1 MDGKALAKKVKEEV
15 RAAAARMER
24 RPGLAVILVG
34 DDPASQVYADGK
46 KRDCAQC
53 GIYSEEYILPA
64 ETGQEELMLLI
75 ETLNGRSDID
85 GILIQLPLP
94 AHLNERAVLSVVRP
108 DKDVDCFHPFNVG
121 ELMIGEKG
129 FYPCTP
135 ASVMRLLAEYGVE
148 LSGKSCVIVGRSN
161 IVGKPLAMLM
171 LRENA
176 TVTIC
181 HTKTEYLK
189 KECSRADILISA
201 AGQAGLITGD
211 MVKEGAVVVD
221 VAVNRRADGTLCGDV
236 VFEEAAGRASYITPV
251 PGGVGPLTRAMLMK
265 NTLYAAVIH
274 GKEIRKRAERG
285 SHLPP
290 LRRCVPGQCGGGC
303 HRIHCHTDHRDGWAC
318 RGGTAGGYDGRRRTE
333 WRFGGGLK
341 QKFGAS
347 RLHFGQ
353 SSGDGGLGCGS
364 FCLGK
369 RPKTA

>member
-1 MDGKALAKKVKEEV
+1 MAATIMDGKALAAKVKEEV
-15 RAAAARMER
+15 RQQTAQMGRK
-24 RPGLAVILVG
+24 PGLAVVLVG
-34 DDPASQVYADGK
+34 DDPASRVYVNGK
-46 KRDCAQC
+46 KRDCGEC
-53 GIYSEEYILPA
+53 GIYSEEYALPA
-64 ETGQEELMLLI
+64 ETSQQELLELVAV
-75 ETLNGRSDID
+75 LNAREDID
-85 GILIQLPLP
+85 GILVQLPLP
-94 AHLNERAVLSVVRP
+94 RHLDEKTVLLAIRP

-161 IVGKPLAMLM
+161 IVGKPQAMLM

-274 GKEIRKRAERG
+274 GK
-285 SHLPP
+285 
-290 LRRCVPGQCGGGC
+290 
-303 HRIHCHTDHRDGWAC
+303 
-318 RGGTAGGYDGRRRTE
+318 
-333 WRFGGGLK
+333 
-341 QKFGAS
+341 
-347 RLHFGQ
+347 
-353 SSGDGGLGCGS
+353 
-364 FCLGK
+364 
-369 RPKTA
+369 